1 MEAVRVYTRY
11 DLPNEKGETRRERNA
26 RLNFETPELDI
37 PFAGEYLWD
46 WFTRLSKAIHR
57 VDFNGYYYNIPPS
70 EIIAWCS
77 LTNVDMTEDEYEIIS
92 AMDSSFCKEINTEIE
107 ANRTRKMEDE
117 KRVNESKMKRR
128 R

>member
-11 DLPNEKGETRRERNA
+11 DLPDEKGETRRERNS
-26 RLNFETPELDI
+26 RLNFGSPEFEI

-46 WFTRLSKAIHR
+46 WFTRLSDAVYR
-57 VDFNGYYYNIPPS
+57 VDFNGYYYKIPPS
-70 EIIAWCS
+70 EITAWCS
-77 LTNVDMTEDEYEIIS
+77 LSGVVMNECEYEIIS
-92 AMDSSFCKEINTEIE
+92 AMDNSFCKEINAEIE

-117 KRVNESKMKRR
+117 KSKAKRR